1 MRIEDNVYLDFDDVL
16 IKPKRTPLESRKQV
30 DLKRSFAFLH
40 SKRIWSGV
48 PIIASNMDTTGTFEM
63 AKEFYLYDM
72 MTAMHKFYTLKE
84 WKEFLDIS
92 YTKGMEERIV
102 PTIGLKETDL
112 FEDLINVFNNKEIA
126 NSFVMID
133 VANGYTERFVNFI
146 KLMREEHPSTTII
159 AGNVATPEAVEALVF
174 AGADVVKI
182 GIGPSKVCDTRI
194 KTGVGIPQL
203 TAIMECSDAAHGLNA
218 HVMADGGCKT
228 PADIAKAFGAGADFV
243 MLGSMLAGHDE
254 SGGEIVEK
262 EYYTDKV
269 KYDSLEDEPNFKFPI
284 NVIEKKVYK
293 EVYGMSSEYA
303 MEKHFGKRDNYRA
316 SEGNYS
322 LVEYRGPVKNTIED
336 ILGGLRSACT
346 YVGASKLKYL
356 SKCTTFIRVNRI
368 K

>member
-1 MRIEDNVYLDFDDVL
+1 MRIEDNTYLDFDDVL

-30 DLKRSFAFLH
+30 ELKREFTFLH
-40 SKRIWSGV
+40 SKRTWSGV
-48 PIIASNMDTTGTFEM
+48 PIIASNMNTTGTFEI
-63 AKEFYLYDM
+63 AKKLYSYDM
-72 MTAMHKFYTLKE
+72 MTAVHKFYTLKE
-84 WKEFLDIS
+84 WQEFLNEHYI
-92 YTKGMEERIV
+92 KGMEEKIV
-102 PTIGLKETDL
+102 PTIGLKETDTL
-112 FEDLINVFNNKEIA
+112 ENLINIFDKKDIPNK
-126 NSFVMID
+126 FLVID
-133 VANGYTERFVNFI
+133 VANGYTEKFVDFVKI
-146 KLMREEHPSTTII
+146 MREEYTSTTII
-159 AGNVATPEAVEALVF
+159 AGNVATPEAVEALIF
-174 AGADVVKI
+174 AGADIVKI

-228 PADIAKAFGAGADFV
+228 PGDIAKAFGAGADFV

-254 SGGEIVEK
+254 SGGEMVEK

-269 KYDSLEDEPNFKFPI
+269 KYESLNDEPGFTFPVNI
-284 NVIEKKVYK
+284 IEKKVYK
-293 EVYGMSSEYA
+293 EVYGMSSEHA
-303 MEKHFGKRDNYRA
+303 MKKFFGKRDEYRA

-322 LVEYRGPVKNTIED
+322 LIEYRGEIKNTIED

-346 YVGASKLKYL
+346 YVGANKLKSL

>member
-30 DLKRSFAFLH
+30 ELKRDFIFLH

-63 AKEFYLYDM
+63 AKELHLYDM
-72 MTAMHKFYTLKE
+72 MTAVHKFYTLKD
-84 WKEFLDIS
+84 WKEFLNEH
-92 YTKGMEERIV
+92 YVKGMEDRVV
-102 PTIGLKETDL
+102 PSLGLKEMDL
-112 FEDLINVFNNKEIA
+112 LEDLVNALNNKDIA
-126 NSFVMID
+126 NKFLMFD
-133 VANGYTERFVNFI
+133 VANGYTERFVSFI
-146 KLMREEHPSTTII
+146 KMMREEYPSTTII
-159 AGNVATPEAVEALVF
+159 AGNVATPEAVEALIF
-174 AGADVVKI
+174 AGADIVKI

-254 SGGEIVEK
+254 SGGE
-262 EYYTDKV
+262 KV
-269 KYDSLEDEPNFKFPI
+269 IKGDGL
-284 NVIEKKVYK
+284 YK
-293 EVYGMSSEYA
+293 EVYGMSSEHA
-303 MEKHFGKRDNYRA
+303 MEKHFGKRDDYRA

-322 LVEYRGPVKNTIED
+322 LIEYRGAVKYTIED

-346 YVGASKLKYL
+346 YVGASKLKAL